1 MSPTIWSYAGCGT
14 CKSALKWLREK
25 GIDADVRPIV
35 EAPPSVE
42 TLRDLWQKSGLPL
55 DRLFN
60 ISGVSYREG
69 GFKDRLATMSDDQKL
84 AALAADGKLIKRPLV
99 DAGSS
104 ALVGFK
110 PAEWEERL
118 G

>member
-1 MSPTIWSYAGCGT
+1 MSLTIWSYAGCGA
-14 CKSALKWLREK
+14 CKSAIKWLREQ
-25 GIDADVRPIV
+25 GIDADVRAIV
-35 EAPPSVE
+35 EAPPDVE
-42 TLRDLWQKSGLPL
+42 TLRGLWQRSGLPL
-55 DRLFN
+55 DKLFN
-60 ISGVSYREG
+60 ISGNSYREG

-99 DAGSS
+99 DAG
-104 ALVGFK
+104 AFVLVGFK